1 MRYPAIFKSAL
12 KRRFTR
18 AARALGRYPRAV
30 RISVGARNLAQM
42 VVASSLTDGLDPAR
56 NGEHRLIEVYGPNC
70 SVIVDVGA
78 NVGDWTAR
86 ILQRAVPDA
95 RALLFEP
102 AQDALEQLH
111 HRFDGDPRIEI
122 VAAAVGDRSGRTTL
136 YEEPAAGEESS
147 LVRREAPLNAITRD
161 VALTTLDEELP
172 RRGVS
177 RVDLLKIDAE
187 GYDLH
192 VLRGAQ
198 RSLAAHAIAVIQ
210 FEYNRAWMFEHS
222 TLGEALA
229 LLTRHGYEVS
239 LLKGDG
245 LHPVAYERLREYF
258 AYSNF
263 VAISPQAPAALAE
276 LPRGATVP

>member
-1 MRYPAIFKSAL
+1 MFKIAL
-12 KRRFTR
+12 KRRFTA

-30 RISVGARNLAQM
+30 RIAIGARNLAQM
-42 VVASSLTDGLDPAR
+42 VVASSLTDGLDPGR
-56 NGEHRLIEVYGPNC
+56 NGEHRLIEIYGPYC
-70 SVIVDVGA
+70 SVVVDVGA

-86 ILQRAVPDA
+86 VLERAAPDA

-102 AQDALEQLH
+102 GQDAVGRLH
-111 HRFDGDPRIEI
+111 RRFDSDPRVEI

-147 LVRREAPLNAITRD
+147 LVRREAPMNAITRD

-172 RRGVS
+172 RHGVS
-177 RVDLLKIDAE
+177 HVDLLKIDAE

-198 RSLAAHAIAVIQ
+198 RSLAAHAIAVVQ

-263 VAISPQAPAALAE
+263 VAVSPHARAVLTA
-276 LPRGATVP
+276 LPRGATAP

>member
-1 MRYPAIFKSAL
+1 MFKRAL

-18 AARALGRYPRAV
+18 AARALGRYPHAV
-30 RISVGARNLAQM
+30 RLAVSARNFAQM

-56 NGEHRLIEVYGPNC
+56 NGEHRLLEVYGPYC

-78 NVGDWTAR
+78 NIGDWTAR
-86 ILQRAVPDA
+86 VLERAAPDA

-102 AQDALEQLH
+102 GQDALGQLH
-111 HRFDGDPRIEI
+111 GRFDGDPRVEI

-147 LVRREAPLNAITRD
+147 LVRREAPPNAITRD

-172 RRGVS
+172 RHDVS

-192 VLRGAQ
+192 VLRGVQ
-198 RSLAAHAIAVIQ
+198 RSLETHAIAVVQ

-263 VAISPQAPAALAE
+263 VAVAPHARAALAA
-276 LPRGATVP
+276 LPRGATAP